1 MTENNANVFL
11 SSMARTDKRFKY
23 YGTGDIMN
31 ISLLKMIYKYSCYV
45 PTYAELQRLDSMVSL
60 LQQMDPD
67 ICVNVQNGDFFPE
80 TGGVVAPTVDTLN
93 TGPTISA
100 NSITVTGQNYSTFV
114 AGDFLVGFTDPES
127 DGSGDI
133 IIKSLPANGSLTY
146 DSIPVTVGQEI
157 TQANISL
164 LTYTRSVDT
173 AYGTSFTW
181 AVYDDNIQI
190 PAISNTATMTVTV
203 NAISAASS
211 TTIGDLTLY
220 QSNRAVTIITLSMMT
235 SQLTP
240 PYNDPEGDLIDAIRI
255 DEISTAN
262 VGVFKV
268 NGVDA
273 VVGDI
278 ITREDLQANLFTH
291 EGPDVDTVSSDTMN
305 FSARDEGSQIWVQ

>member
-114 AGDFLVGFTDPES
+114 AGDFVVGFTDPES

-146 DSIPVTVGQEI
+146 DSIPVTV
-157 TQANISL
+157 
-164 LTYTRSVDT
+164 
-173 AYGTSFTW
+173 FTW